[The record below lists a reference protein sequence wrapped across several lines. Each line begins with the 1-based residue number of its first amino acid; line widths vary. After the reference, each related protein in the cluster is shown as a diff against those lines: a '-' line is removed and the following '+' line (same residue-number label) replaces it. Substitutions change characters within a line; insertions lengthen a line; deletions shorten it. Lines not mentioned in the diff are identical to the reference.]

1 MAHSTLV
8 VGQRACDPPTHF
20 WLIHNDLFWQITEQD
35 SAYLIDSPCVPHSPD
50 RRALKVGVSG
60 YERHRSA
67 DDMYR
72 TDVRSIVHC
81 AHVGGFCISP
91 QKGARY
97 EIEWNVVRMS
107 TAAPALS
114 LRAASSCTI
123 SAPDGMRLFASR
135 SRKRSHVGYSRSTFG
150 VLTSLDE
157 QMSRSFVHRVANKN
171 AIVTLLHFLG
181 RYAKTPIMP
190 AHFIGHQPSHPRMQR
205 HGAATWCS
213 V

>member
-1 MAHSTLV
+1 VLWPESAGIVAIPKMIIMAHSTLV

-81 AHVGGFCISP
+81 APFGGIMQNPHAGTHIASMTWTNLS
-91 QKGARY
+91 KHSVMRRSSLS
-97 EIEWNVVRMS
+97 EL
-107 TAAPALS
+107 AL
-114 LRAASSCTI
+114 
-123 SAPDGMRLFASR
+123 
-135 SRKRSHVGYSRSTFG
+135 K
-150 VLTSLDE
+150 
-157 QMSRSFVHRVANKN
+157 K
-171 AIVTLLHFLG
+171 
-181 RYAKTPIMP
+181 
-190 AHFIGHQPSHPRMQR
+190 
-205 HGAATWCS
+205 
-213 V
+213 